1 MGSKSSSSSP
11 VTTST
16 QTDARQVID
25 AGGGIVGSGNFWDQS
40 TKLTDSRQTFTD
52 ASDRSVSSWW
62 QDSSNRSTNS
72 FTDASNRSTSNSF
85 TDASDRSVS
94 SWWQDNS
101 NRSTSNSFTDSR
113 QTYTDASDRS
123 TTTLNM
129 IDPGALQTA
138 GELGRVQAAEA
149 GRIARDAI
157 EAARSSAAGAAAASV
172 RAQESAVAA
181 MSDSQARAF
190 GLVQSTADM
199 GFQSGRDALGWAGDR
214 FDTIAEL
221 TGQVL
226 DASRRNAE
234 GAASAV
240 AGAYTSARDQASGTR
255 TLTIAAIAAV
265 GLVAAF
271 VVLRK
276 N

>member
-25 AGGGIVGSGNFWDQS
+25 AGGGIVGSGNRWDQS

-52 ASDRSVSSWW
+52 ASDRS
-62 QDSSNRSTNS
+62 
-72 FTDASNRSTSNSF
+72 TSN
-85 TDASDRSVS
+85 A

-101 NRSTSNSFTDSR
+101 N
-113 QTYTDASDRS
+113 RS

-149 GRIARDAI
+149 GRISRDAI

-226 DASRRNAE
+226 DASRRNAD

-240 AGAYTSARDQASGTR
+240 AGAYTTARDQASGTR

-276 N
+276 G

>member
-1 MGSKSSSSSP
+1 M
-11 VTTST
+11 
-16 QTDARQVID
+16 ID
-25 AGGGIVGSGNFWDQS
+25 AGGGIVGSGNYWDQS
-40 TKLTDSRQTFTD
+40 TTLTDARQTFTDNSNRSSTVYADSRQTFTD
-52 ASDRSVSSWW
+52 S
-62 QDSSNRSTNS
+62 
-72 FTDASNRSTSNSF
+72 SNRSTSNWWQDASDRSTTSY
-85 TDASDRSVS
+85 TDASDRSTS

-101 NRSTSNSFTDSR
+101 DRSVTDARQTFRDQSDRSTSSWWQDT
-113 QTYTDASDRS
+113 SDRS

-157 EAARSSAAGAAAASV
+157 EAARSSAAGAAEAGRRAQEQAASV
-172 RAQESAVAA
+172 
-181 MSDSQARAF
+181 MSDSQAQAF
-190 GLVQSTADM
+190 GLVQSAADM

-240 AGAYTSARDQASGTR
+240 AGAYTTARDQAGGTR

-276 N
+276 G